1 MTWPWLDRGGR
12 FSPFKAAAFALLFLP
27 AFWIAAM
34 VPGDPRPWT
43 LVNHETGLWVV
54 RLLLLSLA
62 ITPLRQVWRWSR
74 LITLR
79 RMIGVAAAC
88 YAGLHLF
95 VYAGDLA
102 FDLGK
107 AASEILL
114 RLYLTIGFAGLLI
127 LLLLAAT
134 STDGWIRRLGK
145 RWQRLH
151 RAVYAAMLLGLV
163 HFFLQ
168 AKLDIWEPTLMA
180 GLFLWLMGY
189 RAVLW
194 TAGGE
199 RVRAWPALLAL
210 TLAAALLT
218 AAGQAAYLWLNNG
231 IDPWRV
237 LNANLRFANGLS
249 PAWWVLIAG
258 LAVMLPRLRP
268 ARPGAAPRAPAA
280 AWNRAS
286 AAESSRR

>member
-1 MTWPWLDRGGR
+1 MPWPWLDRSGR
-12 FSPFKAAAFALLFLP
+12 FSLFKAVALALLVLP
-27 AFWIAAM
+27 GVWIALRL
-34 VPGDPRPWT
+34 PGDPRPWT
-43 LVNHETGLWVV
+43 LANHETGLWVI

-79 RMIGVAAAC
+79 RMIGLAAAC
-88 YAGLHLF
+88 YAMAHLF

-107 AASEILL
+107 VASEIAQ
-114 RLYLTIGFAGLLI
+114 RVYLAIGFAALLF

-145 RWQRLH
+145 RWQKLH
-151 RAVYAAMLLGLV
+151 RLVYLAALLGLV
-163 HFFLQ
+163 HFLLQ
-168 AKLDIWEPTLMA
+168 AKLDIAEPTLMA

-189 RAVLW
+189 RLLLW
-194 TAGGE
+194 TGGSE
-199 RVRAWPALLAL
+199 RAKALPCLLLLAV
-210 TLAAALLT
+210 ASALLT

-237 LNANLRFANGLS
+237 LAANLRFANGLS

-258 LAVMLPRLRP
+258 LAVMLPRLPRGRTFSS
-268 ARPGAAPRAPAA
+268 RPGLRADF
-280 AWNRAS
+280 NQ
-286 AAESSRR
+286 